1 MSELML
7 KAVEMAEAGSSLEEI
22 ADALGTSKRVVTTSM
37 WRELKRTNRKHIR
50 LFLTDRTYDVL
61 QEEADA
67 RGLEVA
73 GLIRTIISKHIREK
87 K

>member
-22 ADALGTSKRVVTTSM
+22 ADTLGTSKRVITTSI
-37 WRELKRTNRKHIR
+37 WRELKRTKRKHIR
-50 LFLTDRTYDVL
+50 LFLTDKTYDAL

-73 GLIRTIISKHIREK
+73 GVIRTLISKHLREK

>member
-22 ADALGTSKRVVTTSM
+22 ADTLGTSKRVITTSI
-37 WRELKRTNRKHIR
+37 WRELKRTKRKHIR
-50 LFLTDRTYDVL
+50 LFLTDKTYDAL

-73 GLIRTIISKHIREK
+73 GIIRTLISKHLREK

>member
-22 ADALGTSKRVVTTSM
+22 ADTLGTSKRVITTSI
-37 WRELKRTNRKHIR
+37 WRELKRTKRKHIR
-50 LFLTDRTYDVL
+50 LFLTDQTYDAL

-67 RGLEVA
+67 RGLDVS
-73 GLIRTIISKHIREK
+73 GVIRTIISKHLREK